1 MASGSTYDFTGQ
13 NLFNQ
18 QIHTYEVMQWAFS
31 GSAYRFAG
39 SLTTPPCSGG
49 LVWIVSAME
58 HSTATEGI
66 TRKAYMS
73 TAQYDDLFTNAYK
86 LLNTSTG
93 NARDIQALNNRVVEC
108 VDLTE
113 TTFTYTTDTYQTENN
128 NYWWVL
134 WVCLTL
140 LVWII
145 ILAIVFFVLK
155 KIGGKPASEEI
166 EYTQTNKSEA

>member
-1 MASGSTYDFTGQ
+1 MASGSTYDFTGT

-18 QIHTYEVMQWAFS
+18 QIHTYEIMQWAFS

-58 HSTATEGI
+58 HSATTEGI

-73 TAQYDDLFTNAYK
+73 NAQWNALWAIYQP
-86 LLNTSTG
+86 LNANG
-93 NARDIQALNNRVVEC
+93 NSRPTQILNNRVVEC

-113 TTFTYTTDTYQTENN
+113 TTFTYTTDGHYTENN
-128 NYWWVL
+128 NKWWIL

-145 ILAIVFFVLK
+145 ILVIVFIILK
-155 KIGGKPASEEI
+155 KIGGKPAGEEGI